1 MLVVVAV
8 LVGAAILIPSLA
20 LLFRLVLRGQ
30 FDPGTPT
37 ELARAPDAKTI
48 VEATASGL
56 LTRSAFACVIAGIG
70 LLTVADSSLAHA
82 VGVVCLLAFVVLG
95 FAAIRPTEIAQR
107 SS

>member
-1 MLVVVAV
+1 VLVVV
-8 LVGAAILIPSLA
+8 LVARGAILFPSLA

-30 FDPGTPT
+30 FDPGTAT

-70 LLTVADSSLAHA
+70 LLTVADSRLAHA

-95 FAAIRPTEIAQR
+95 FAAMRPTEIAQR